1 MSREHL
7 AVALALGIPLAVAIT
22 KSDLAPE
29 GAVQQAAEEIRWAS
43 SWVGAGRGGWHGDA
57 AGTEHAGMLACATLG
72 MPAWQ
77 EHHPDCSLRHPG
89 LQRLAG
95 CSGAAGR
102 WHLQ

>member
-43 SWVGAGRGGWHGDA
+43 G
-57 AGTEHAGMLACATLG
+57 
-72 MPAWQ
+72 
-77 EHHPDCSLRHPG
+77 
-89 LQRLAG
+89 
-95 CSGAAGR
+95 
-102 WHLQ
+102 